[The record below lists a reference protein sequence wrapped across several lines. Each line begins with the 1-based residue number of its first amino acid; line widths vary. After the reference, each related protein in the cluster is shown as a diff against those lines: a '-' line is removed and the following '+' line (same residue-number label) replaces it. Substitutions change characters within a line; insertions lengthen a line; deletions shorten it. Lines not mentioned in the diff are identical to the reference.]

1 MLGFTSACLV
11 LMVLWHV
18 LLYLLTMSSNLSIK
32 TFFEIEVMFLLILL
46 FKVLIINLA
55 ATTDFP

>member
-1 MLGFTSACLV
+1 MLGFTSAGLV

-32 TFFEIEVMFLLILL
+32 TFFEIEVMLLLILL

>member
-1 MLGFTSACLV
+1 MLGFTSAGLV
-11 LMVLWHV
+11 LIVLWHV

>member
-1 MLGFTSACLV
+1 MLGFTSAGLV
-11 LMVLWHV
+11 LIVLWHV

-32 TFFEIEVMFLLILL
+32 TFFEIEVIFLLILL

>member
-1 MLGFTSACLV
+1 MLGFTSAGLV

>member
-1 MLGFTSACLV
+1 MLGFTSAGLV

-18 LLYLLTMSSNLSIK
+18 LLYLLTMSSNLSIT